1 MIDYDDSIHDGPDE
15 TFNIM
20 VDGSIYEID
29 DDDDDDEEEEL
40 KRFKSGEA
48 VTIPKGVTLGTKSAK
63 AKTNGKKI
71 KPSKEDK
78 KKKKKKNLFNSNRN
92 LELEGRTE
100 EQQRNVDQLR
110 RHLSSTTL
118 GDKSVVAVRVQTTDA
133 VYSNSEAV
141 LRREVFGIG
150 EGGDNFNLA
159 SGYDECSYGSLTF
172 SPLASQSGD
181 GGVSIE
187 NGVVTISVD
196 VAAAGNNN
204 SIVRNAVT
212 SKIKAT
218 FGNDMTSVADYWM
231 CECALYSIFVELFKV
246 YTNFSVPSLLFF
258 RLLTP
263 RDRQWVDCL
272 RIRQ

>member
-1 MIDYDDSIHDGPDE
+1 MIDYDDSIQDGHDGPDE
-15 TFNIM
+15 TLNIM

-29 DDDDDDEEEEL
+29 DDDEDEEL

-63 AKTNGKKI
+63 AKTNGMKI
-71 KPSKEDK
+71 KPSKKDK
-78 KKKKKKNLFNSNRN
+78 KKTKNLFNRN
-92 LELEGRTE
+92 LEGRTD

-110 RHLSSTTL
+110 RHLSSSTL
-118 GDKSVVAVRVQTTDA
+118 GDKSVVAVRVQATDA

-196 VAAAGNNN
+196 VAVAGNDD

-212 SKIKAT
+212 SKIRAT
-218 FGNDMTSVADYWM
+218 FGDDMESVADYWM
-231 CECALYSIFVELFKV
+231 CECALFHL
-246 YTNFSVPSLLFF
+246 
-258 RLLTP
+258 
-263 RDRQWVDCL
+263 C
-272 RIRQ
+272 